1 MDGQR
6 RAVVWREET
15 ADTKLRLI
23 LNDLDEIEAAQE
35 RLESGVKKRLNWLL
49 GMFVMSLM
57 ALIANL
63 AILVVTR

>member
-15 ADTKLRLI
+15 PDTKLRLI
-23 LNDLDEIEAAQE
+23 LNDLDEMEVRQE